1 MAGEQAGEGQLDVTG
16 IETWKAS
23 ERRMAAIL
31 GGVRVPVTGRARGS
45 VPDIEGASV
54 AGRRLAI
61 EHKYGSRIISARVH
75 EALLQARAARRSPAD
90 IAIVTIEEAGLGRL
104 NERLVLMDAQ
114 DFANV
119 IAWYEGRRER

>member
-1 MAGEQAGEGQLDVTG
+1 MAGEQSGEGQGDVTG
-16 IETWKAS
+16 ETWKAS

-54 AGRRLAI
+54 AGRRLAV

-75 EALLQARAARRSPAD
+75 EALLQARAARRAPAD
-90 IAIVTIEEAGLGRL
+90 SAIVTIEEAGLGRL

-114 DFANV
+114 DFADV
-119 IAWYEGRRER
+119 IAWYEKERQR